1 MSTSDLGSTLP
12 GGSRTR
18 RASIILLGKEVEV
31 DPLVLSR
38 VERAERAAA
47 VLMVITLVTYALNG
61 ASNVFLSVLAAI
73 SSTAFFFSLFVVYY
87 KNFSFAIVKR
97 LFKEVEVLILLLAG
111 FVIFIIDCT
120 KPSHTMSPANGFLY
134 FAGLG
139 LFVCIDAVKQKSKA
153 FVVVMSSLTMLL
165 TLYSLGQYSVG
176 DSDIGVI
183 LFQFGDKHIFY
194 KRSVKRT
201 CFFQIFAFCLGAL
214 FRMIEDKT
222 MEKMLFATDNVYR
235 ATGTASK
242 YREDINHSMLIRR
255 ETAEDIRKCS
265 ENRSSSKRL
274 VRKSPKRP
282 VRKKILVR
290 KKTVQLNGNEVELD
304 ELLISRV
311 ALAERI
317 GFVSLIIGV
326 ISYMINASTENVYLN
341 IVAIVG
347 SGLSCLCLL
356 VIIYKNLSFAIGK
369 RVLKEVTVVMIF
381 VLGLLVFI
389 IECVKPLYPLAPAIS
404 FTYFVFL
411 SLFVCLDA
419 VRHKSRAFVVIVSSV
434 VVATTLY
441 LVAQYSIGD
450 RDIGVIL
457 FQYDDHYVYRKR
469 SIKRA
474 LFVQIFFFSLN
485 GLVTIV
491 ADKKMEKMIFATDS
505 IYRATGTASTQSAI
519 TEDRNPAEA
528 ADGGTQKW
536 VENPLQKKSTNIIE
550 MVENAGW

>member
-1 MSTSDLGSTLP
+1 M
-12 GGSRTR
+12 
-18 RASIILLGKEVEV
+18 
-31 DPLVLSR
+31 
-38 VERAERAAA
+38 
-47 VLMVITLVTYALNG
+47 M
-61 ASNVFLSVLAAI
+61 
-73 SSTAFFFSLFVVYY
+73 
-87 KNFSFAIVKR
+87 
-97 LFKEVEVLILLLAG
+97 
-111 FVIFIIDCT
+111 
-120 KPSHTMSPANGFLY
+120 
-134 FAGLG
+134 
-139 LFVCIDAVKQKSKA
+139 
-153 FVVVMSSLTMLL
+153 
-165 TLYSLGQYSVG
+165 
-176 DSDIGVI
+176 
-183 LFQFGDKHIFY
+183 
-194 KRSVKRT
+194 
-201 CFFQIFAFCLGAL
+201 
-214 FRMIEDKT
+214 
-222 MEKMLFATDNVYR
+222 
-235 ATGTASK
+235 
-242 YREDINHSMLIRR
+242 
-255 ETAEDIRKCS
+255 
-265 ENRSSSKRL
+265 
-274 VRKSPKRP
+274 
-282 VRKKILVR
+282 
-290 KKTVQLNGNEVELD
+290 GNEVELD

-326 ISYMINASTENVYLN
+326 ISYMINASTEIVYLN

-457 FQYDDHYVYRKR
+457 FQYDDRYVYRKR

-550 MVENAGW
+550 MAAG

>member
-12 GGSRTR
+12 GGFRTR

-61 ASNVFLSVLAAI
+61 ASNVFLSVLTAI
-73 SSTAFFFSLFVVYY
+73 SSTACVFSLFVVYY

-134 FAGLG
+134 SAGLG

-242 YREDINHSMLIRR
+242 YREDINHSMLIRK

-265 ENRSSSKRL
+265 ENRSSSK
-274 VRKSPKRP
+274 
-282 VRKKILVR
+282 
-290 KKTVQLNGNEVELD
+290 G
-304 ELLISRV
+304 
-311 ALAERI
+311 
-317 GFVSLIIGV
+317 
-326 ISYMINASTENVYLN
+326 
-341 IVAIVG
+341 
-347 SGLSCLCLL
+347 
-356 VIIYKNLSFAIGK
+356 
-369 RVLKEVTVVMIF
+369 
-381 VLGLLVFI
+381 
-389 IECVKPLYPLAPAIS
+389 
-404 FTYFVFL
+404 
-411 SLFVCLDA
+411 
-419 VRHKSRAFVVIVSSV
+419 
-434 VVATTLY
+434 
-441 LVAQYSIGD
+441 
-450 RDIGVIL
+450 
-457 FQYDDHYVYRKR
+457 
-469 SIKRA
+469 
-474 LFVQIFFFSLN
+474 
-485 GLVTIV
+485 
-491 ADKKMEKMIFATDS
+491 
-505 IYRATGTASTQSAI
+505 
-519 TEDRNPAEA
+519 
-528 ADGGTQKW
+528 
-536 VENPLQKKSTNIIE
+536 
-550 MVENAGW
+550 